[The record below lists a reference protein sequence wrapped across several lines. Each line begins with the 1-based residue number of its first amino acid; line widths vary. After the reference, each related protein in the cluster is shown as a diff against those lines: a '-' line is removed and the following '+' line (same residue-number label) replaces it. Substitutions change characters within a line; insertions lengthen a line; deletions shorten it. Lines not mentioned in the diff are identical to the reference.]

1 MRIIFLFAFL
11 LIVVTISVY
20 FFYSSSIIPQKDD
33 VIISKTNNLQISKT
47 NNLKTSNPILIFY
60 WAEWCGIC
68 KKIKPIWNQTKENL
82 VKEYPNL
89 LIKEIECDDPS
100 KCYIIKNNKKNT
112 IEGVP
117 TIILRG
123 SNVNDIEYEK
133 DNNNNI
139 TGSKKVEDLRK
150 FLNLY
155 LKK

>member
-33 VIISKTNNLQISKT
+33 VVISKTNNLQ
-47 NNLKTSNPILIFY
+47 TSNPILIFY

-117 TIILRG
+117 TIILRR

>member
-33 VIISKTNNLQISKT
+33 VVISKTKNLQ
-47 NNLKTSNPILIFY
+47 TSNPILIFY

-117 TIILRG
+117 TIILRR

-133 DNNNNI
+133 DHNNNI

>member
-33 VIISKTNNLQISKT
+33 VIISKT

-117 TIILRG
+117 TIILRR

-150 FLNLY
+150 FLNFY